1 VHIFEP
7 FCPLPLITD
16 VDEGPFSLHHLEC
29 NKWLHDVVHLFVYR
43 LVATLRAFLED
54 PMTDHF
60 DIQELL
66 TIVNHYADNL
76 EYPALLIEYQ
86 MIIDMYLQH
95 LFLLSF

>member
-1 VHIFEP
+1 
-7 FCPLPLITD
+7 
-16 VDEGPFSLHHLEC
+16 
-29 NKWLHDVVHLFVYR
+29 
-43 LVATLRAFLED
+43 
-54 PMTDHF
+54 MTDHF

-95 LFLLSF
+95 LFLLSFQLLNVLDDLVQSVKLGVFLAKVSYHPGYLQSMQG